1 MTSRRDLIKA
11 GVMAAIAGTVPS
23 SVTLGDPVPEQHKR
37 AAGTFW
43 PDGAR
48 MVISVSMQME
58 GGAQPTSGAE
68 SPMPKIDPKYPDL
81 PASKWYDYGYKEGL
95 PRLLEVFDRR
105 KIKVTSHMVGA
116 AVDLHPALAKEIVQR
131 GDEATGHGSIGC
143 RISVRRGPPAGWWR
157 E

>member
-11 GVMAAIAGTVPS
+11 EAMAAMAGAVPS
-23 SVTLGDPVPEQHKR
+23 SVTLAEPAPELNKP
-37 AAGTFW
+37 GTGAFW

-58 GGAQPTSGAE
+58 GGAQP
-68 SPMPKIDPKYPDL
+68 
-81 PASKWYDYGYKEGL
+81 AS
-95 PRLLEVFDRR
+95 
-105 KIKVTSHMVGA
+105 VGA

-131 GDEATGHGSIGC
+131 GHEATGHGSIGC
-143 RISVRRGPPAGWWR
+143 RISVRRGPHAGCWR

>member
-11 GVMAAIAGTVPS
+11 GAMAAMAGAVPS
-23 SVTLGDPVPEQHKR
+23 SVTLAEPAPAQNKL

-48 MVISVSMQME
+48 MVSMQME

-116 AVDLHPALAKEIVQR
+116 GVDLHPALAKEIVQR
-131 GDEATGHGSIGC
+131 GHEATGHGSIGC
-143 RISVRRGPPAGWWR
+143 RISVRRGPHAGCWR